1 MFLVSLEDI
10 LNNGYS
16 GIFVFLLSLV
26 CISFGIS
33 IIVTRNPVVSVL
45 FLIGLFVTVAIILM
59 SLGLTF
65 VGLSYLLVYV
75 GAVSILFLFIL
86 MLINIRTSELTTEG
100 KNSLLLA
107 IIAVISFNFVVNNI
121 LPYCVYIYDAFSSSF
136 VYTSLENFK
145 KLFSGVV
152 QSGASIDVI
161 AKLFI
166 ETTRNSLESFVF
178 SNC

>member
-1 MFLVSLEDI
+1 MSLVSIKDI

-59 SLGLTF
+59 TLGLNF

-107 IIAVISFNFVVNNI
+107 IIAVISFNFIVNNI
-121 LPYCVYIYDAFSSSF
+121 LPYCVYIYDAFSSSL
-136 VYTSLENFK
+136 VYTYIQNFK
-145 KLFSGVV
+145 NLFLSMFNAYAGTDGITKLF
-152 QSGASIDVI
+152 
-161 AKLFI
+161 
-166 ETTRNSLESFVF
+166 LEISRSSKEGFVF
-178 SNC
+178 SKS